1 MDMNEAYL
9 SKTKDTAK
17 NEKQKFMVRTYGW
30 MGLALLI
37 SAVSAFFTVSNSALL
52 KLLFSNGAMGFFVL
66 AIVEIGLVIWLSSA
80 IRKISVGA
88 AAIAFIVYA
97 VINGVTLS
105 SIFFVYQ
112 LGSIMNVFIVSALMF
127 CGMAVYGALTKQNLA
142 SAGRYLIMIL
152 WGVLIASLLNIFF
165 KSSKLD
171 WLISL
176 VSVVL
181 FAGLT
186 AYDSQRIYNAA
197 GYASDSEVCK
207 KAAIFGALQ
216 LYLDF
221 INIFLSLLRLFG
233 KRR

>member
-9 SKTKDTAK
+9 SKMK
-17 NEKQKFMVRTYGW
+17 NAVEGEKQKFMVRTYGW
-30 MGLALLI
+30 MALALLI
-37 SAVSAFFTVSNSALL
+37 SAVSAFLTAGSSALL
-52 KLLFSNGAMGFFVL
+52 RFLFANGAIGFFVL

-80 IRKISVGA
+80 IRKISA
-88 AAIAFIVYA
+88 ATAAVAFVVYA
-97 VINGVTLS
+97 IINGVTLS
-105 SIFFVYQ
+105 SIFLVYQ
-112 LGSIMNVFIVSALMF
+112 IGSIMNVFIISALMF
-127 CGMAVYGALTKQNLA
+127 SGMAVYGAVTKQNLA

-165 KSSKLD
+165 KSSGLD

-186 AYDSQRIYNAA
+186 AYDSQRIYDAA
-197 GYASDSEVCK
+197 GYAYDSDVCK
-207 KAAIFGALQ
+207 KASIFGALR